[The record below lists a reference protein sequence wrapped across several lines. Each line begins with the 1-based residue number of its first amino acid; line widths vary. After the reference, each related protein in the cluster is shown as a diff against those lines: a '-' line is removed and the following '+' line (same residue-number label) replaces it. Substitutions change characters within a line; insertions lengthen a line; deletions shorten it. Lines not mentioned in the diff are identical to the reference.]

1 MTPPAWLV
9 NPTTARLAFVIMS
22 LFQIGEGFVIILA
35 GLQTIPRSFYEAA
48 RVDGATRW
56 QSFWRLTLPLIMPWL
71 LLLTFRDLLVSLQNT
86 FTPSFI
92 MTYGGPYYTTTF
104 IPLLIY
110 EVAFDFFD
118 YGLAAAILLL
128 AYILIGLIILGIVFL
143 VDYRRGE
150 YGWAE

>member
-1 MTPPAWLV
+1 
-9 NPTTARLAFVIMS
+9 RLAFVIMS